1 MTFSLDRLHGATEA
15 EPPAPG
21 DKHRAPTKLERIC
34 DTVIARIESGALRE
48 GDRLPSEEQL
58 AATLKASVGTVQ
70 KALLRLAHRGLIVR
84 EHGRGTFVSGGKLGP
99 ADVRFLRFR
108 SAEGRDLPL
117 YLRVL
122 SVKSIRRQGPW
133 AEFLGAGASFI
144 RIERLI
150 SVGGEFDLFSE
161 FFLQED
167 EFAALRKLG
176 AKAFERMSLR
186 DLLQQQFSLPTLR
199 ADQFIRFET
208 LPAKVCDRL
217 GLSHG
222 RTGFVM
228 EMRGYTLRDRPL
240 YYQRVSAG
248 PFGAALA
255 ITR

>member
-1 MTFSLDRLHGATEA
+1 MA
-15 EPPAPG
+15 
-21 DKHRAPTKLERIC
+21 TKLERIF

-58 AATLKASVGTVQ
+58 AASLRASVGTVQ
-70 KALLRLAHRGLIVR
+70 KALQQLAHRGLIVR

-108 SAEGRDLPL
+108 NTRGEDLPL
-117 YLRVL
+117 YLHVL
-122 SVKSIRRQGPW
+122 SVKSVRLKGPW
-133 AEFLGAGASFI
+133 AEFLATPGPFI
-144 RIERLI
+144 RIERMI

-161 FFLQED
+161 FFLPES
-167 EFAALRKLG
+167 EFAALRKLD
-176 AKAFERMSLR
+176 AKALERISLR
-186 DLLQQQFSLPTLR
+186 DLLKQQFSVPTLR
-199 ADQFIRFET
+199 ADQFVRFEV
-208 LPAKVCDRL
+208 LPARVCDKL

-222 RTGFVM
+222 VTGFVM

-240 YYQRVSAG
+240 YFQKVSAG

>member
-1 MTFSLDRLHGATEA
+1 MA
-15 EPPAPG
+15 
-21 DKHRAPTKLERIC
+21 TKLERIC

-58 AATLKASVGTVQ
+58 AASLRASVGTVQ
-70 KALLRLAHRGLIVR
+70 KALQQLAHCGLIVR

-108 SAEGRDLPL
+108 NTRGEDLPL
-117 YLRVL
+117 YLHVL
-122 SVKSIRRQGPW
+122 SVKSVRLKGPW
-133 AEFLGAGASFI
+133 AEFLATPGPFI
-144 RIERLI
+144 RIERMI

-161 FFLQED
+161 FFLPES
-167 EFAALRKLG
+167 EFAALRKLD
-176 AKAFERMSLR
+176 AKALERISLR
-186 DLLQQQFSLPTLR
+186 DLLKQQFSVPTLR
-199 ADQFIRFET
+199 ADQFVRFEV
-208 LPAKVCDRL
+208 LPARVCDKL

-222 RTGFVM
+222 VTGFVM

-240 YYQRVSAG
+240 YFQKVSAG

>member
-1 MTFSLDRLHGATEA
+1 VA
-15 EPPAPG
+15 
-21 DKHRAPTKLERIC
+21 TKLERIF

-58 AATLKASVGTVQ
+58 AASLRASVGTVQ
-70 KALLRLAHRGLIVR
+70 KALQQLAHRGLIVR

-108 SAEGRDLPL
+108 NTRGEDLPL
-117 YLRVL
+117 YLHVL
-122 SVKSIRRQGPW
+122 SVKSVRLKGPW
-133 AEFLGAGASFI
+133 AEFLATPGPFI
-144 RIERLI
+144 RIERMI

-161 FFLQED
+161 FFLPES
-167 EFAALRKLG
+167 EFAALRKLD
-176 AKAFERMSLR
+176 AKALERISLR
-186 DLLQQQFSLPTLR
+186 DLLKQQFSVPTLR
-199 ADQFIRFET
+199 ADQFVRFEV
-208 LPAKVCDRL
+208 LPARVCDKL

-222 RTGFVM
+222 VTGFVM

-240 YYQRVSAG
+240 YFQKVSAG

>member
-1 MTFSLDRLHGATEA
+1 MA
-15 EPPAPG
+15 
-21 DKHRAPTKLERIC
+21 TKLERIC

-58 AATLKASVGTVQ
+58 AASLRASVGTVQ
-70 KALLRLAHRGLIVR
+70 KALQQLAHRGLIVR

-108 SAEGRDLPL
+108 NTRGEDLPL
-117 YLRVL
+117 YLHVL
-122 SVKSIRRQGPW
+122 SVKSVRLKGPW
-133 AEFLGAGASFI
+133 AEFLATPGPFI
-144 RIERLI
+144 RIERMI

-161 FFLQED
+161 FFLPES
-167 EFAALRKLG
+167 EFAALRKLD
-176 AKAFERMSLR
+176 AKALERISLR
-186 DLLQQQFSLPTLR
+186 DLLKQQFSVPTLR
-199 ADQFIRFET
+199 ADQFVRFEV
-208 LPAKVCDRL
+208 LPARVCDKL

-222 RTGFVM
+222 VTGFVM

-240 YYQRVSAG
+240 YFQKVSAG

>member
-1 MTFSLDRLHGATEA
+1 MA
-15 EPPAPG
+15 
-21 DKHRAPTKLERIC
+21 TKLERFC

-58 AATLKASVGTVQ
+58 AASLRASVGTVQ
-70 KALLRLAHRGLIVR
+70 KALQQLAHRGLIVR

-108 SAEGRDLPL
+108 NTRGEDLPL
-117 YLRVL
+117 YLHVL
-122 SVKSIRRQGPW
+122 SVKSVRLKGPW
-133 AEFLGAGASFI
+133 AEFLATPGPFI
-144 RIERLI
+144 RIERMI

-161 FFLQED
+161 FFLPES
-167 EFAALRKLG
+167 EFAALRKLD
-176 AKAFERMSLR
+176 AKALERISLR
-186 DLLQQQFSLPTLR
+186 DLLKQQFSVPTLR
-199 ADQFIRFET
+199 ADQFVRFEV
-208 LPAKVCDRL
+208 LPARVCDKL

-222 RTGFVM
+222 VTGFVM

-240 YYQRVSAG
+240 YFQKVSAG

>member
-1 MTFSLDRLHGATEA
+1 MA
-15 EPPAPG
+15 
-21 DKHRAPTKLERIC
+21 TKLERIC

-58 AATLKASVGTVQ
+58 AASLRASVGTVQ
-70 KALLRLAHRGLIVR
+70 KALQQLAHRGLIVR

-108 SAEGRDLPL
+108 NTRGDDLPL
-117 YLRVL
+117 YLHVL
-122 SVKSIRRQGPW
+122 SVKSVRLKGPW
-133 AEFLGAGASFI
+133 AEFLATPGPFI
-144 RIERLI
+144 RIERMI

-161 FFLQED
+161 FFLPES
-167 EFAALRKLG
+167 EFAALRKLD
-176 AKAFERMSLR
+176 AKALERISLR
-186 DLLQQQFSLPTLR
+186 DLLKQQFSVPTLR
-199 ADQFIRFET
+199 ADQFVRFEV
-208 LPAKVCDRL
+208 LPARVCDKL

-222 RTGFVM
+222 VTGFVM

-240 YYQRVSAG
+240 YFQKVSAG